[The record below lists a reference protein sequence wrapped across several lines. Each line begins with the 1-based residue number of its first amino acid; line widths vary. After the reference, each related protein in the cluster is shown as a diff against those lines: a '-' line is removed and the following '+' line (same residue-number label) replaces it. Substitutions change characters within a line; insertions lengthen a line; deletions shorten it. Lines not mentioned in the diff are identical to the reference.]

1 MIQVVLISESTRL
14 QVQHLRYLRASPH
27 LTYLFLLLQCM
38 LANYGI
44 LTQTPTEVEP
54 VQIWPPGELV
64 KVLTSMG
71 KSKKL
76 KLSGRPVRPLGS
88 LGTSK
93 LYRVAGKTVL
103 CYPLIFR

>member
-1 MIQVVLISESTRL
+1 MIQVVLISESTR
-14 QVQHLRYLRASPH
+14 
-27 LTYLFLLLQCM
+27 LQCM

-76 KLSGRPVRPLGS
+76 KLSGRPIRPLGS

-103 CYPLIFR
+103 CYPLIFRCRDCGTSLTVTY